1 MSRPRV
7 TRKEFD
13 ALSRRIEALDRQLAD
28 VASMLAATY
37 RRGARRRV
45 HHEIAEL
52 TEWDLALDLIAE
64 RVNSYS
70 FFTWFRDTRLL
81 ADDGRTV
88 SIEVPDAMT
97 ARWLTSHY
105 ADLIDE
111 SLADAGRIGATV
123 RIVVAGTVQSSS

>member
-1 MSRPRV
+1 
-7 TRKEFD
+7 
-13 ALSRRIEALDRQLAD
+13 
-28 VASMLAATY
+28 MLAATY